1 MVSGPPAPVSS
12 LSAGVAPNRAPSNGV
27 HVKLTLTSD
36 VADVSEIV
44 FYFPRGVGIT
54 NVGIA
59 DGTKAGKG
67 TIVVGGA
74 ETPVVPTVTAKGLAF
89 TAGDTV
95 LDGVFSQALG
105 RYTAKLRVKVPQP
118 LAAFTRLSL
127 DLKAKTLFS
136 LRSCPLP
143 FRADLI
149 GAKKRIL
156 LHRAACRD

>member
-1 MVSGPPAPVSS
+1 MTVAEQEMP
-12 LSAGVAPNRAPSNGV
+12 VAPA
-27 HVKLTLTSD
+27 
-36 VADVSEIV
+36 
-44 FYFPRGVGIT
+44 
-54 NVGIA
+54 
-59 DGTKAGKG
+59 
-67 TIVVGGA
+67 
-74 ETPVVPTVTAKGLAF
+74 VTAKGLAF
-89 TAGDTV
+89 TVGDSV
-95 LDGVFSQALG
+95 LDGVFSQASG